1 VPASASNGRAPRA
14 LVTGGAGFI
23 GSHLCTELMAKGW
36 EVYAIDDLSTGSVAN
51 VEHLRHRRDFH
62 LVVDSVLDEAT
73 MNSLVHRCDAVWHL
87 AAAVGVR
94 LVVEQPVRTLV
105 TNVRGTEVVLE
116 YCARFDKP
124 VLVAS
129 TSEVY
134 GDHRSL
140 RPLAEDDRRI
150 YGPTTVNRWGY
161 AGSKAIDEFLALAF
175 HRERGLRV
183 TIARLFNTVGPRQT
197 GEYGMVVPRFVDAAL
212 AGEPL
217 RVFGD
222 GGQTRCFCHVD
233 DTVEALMA
241 LLAEPRTVGQIYNI
255 GNTAHIG
262 IRELADMVVEMTGS
276 SSPIERV
283 EYADEYGEG
292 FEDMRHR
299 VPDIRKI
306 GEVIGWRPSRSL
318 RDVLDDMIRERHEV
332 GAAVRR

>member
-1 VPASASNGRAPRA
+1 MPITTDGRAPRA

-36 EVYAIDDLSTGSVAN
+36 EVFAIDDLSTGSVDN
-51 VEHLRHRRDFH
+51 VEHLRDRRDFH

-73 MNSLVHRCDAVWHL
+73 MNSLVHRCDRVWHL

-94 LVVEQPVRTLV
+94 LVVEEPVRTLV

-140 RPLAEDDRRI
+140 RPLAEEDRRI

-197 GEYGMVVPRFVDAAL
+197 GEYGMVVPRFVEAAL

-241 LLAEPRTVGQIYNI
+241 LLDEPRTVGQIYNV

-262 IRELADMVVEMTGS
+262 IGELAEMVVEMTGS
-276 SSPIERV
+276 SSPIENV
-283 EYADEYGEG
+283 SYEAEYGEG

-299 VPDIRKI
+299 VPNIGKI
-306 GEVIGWRPSRSL
+306 GEAIGWRPQRSL
-318 RDVLDDMIRERHEV
+318 RDVLTDVIRERRDA